1 MVVGTLGPLPGEG
14 QGVEGHGASAVPSL
28 TWRGCQVHTG
38 GRIQGQAAVGARL
51 GHRMLNRGTY
61 WSGLGAQPA
70 PIGHCCHQAEGQG
83 SGFGGWGPSA
93 LGAAESRWRGDAG
106 LSSCWQKAA
115 APPPGGAWPVGWLC
129 SPALVTT
136 SCSHPLRSMAHHE
149 RTRDQ
154 DDHGENGPG
163 REIRVTAVMPAQT
176 GEYPFPP
183 GRQQRTSEGNGL
195 TLQDLR
201 PLSLTRL
208 CSREAPRVFP

>member
-1 MVVGTLGPLPGEG
+1 M
-14 QGVEGHGASAVPSL
+14 EGHGASAVPSL

-129 SPALVTT
+129 SPALVTLLLPPT
-136 SCSHPLRSMAHHE
+136 QVRGPSRTHE
-149 RTRDQ
+149 
-154 DDHGENGPG
+154 GPG
-163 REIRVTAVMPAQT
+163 RPRGKWAGPRDQSHCCDAGSDWGVSLPTRTTAEDVRGKRTHAT
-176 GEYPFPP
+176 GSPP
-183 GRQQRTSEGNGL
+183 TVPHL
-195 TLQDLR
+195 
-201 PLSLTRL
+201 PLL
-208 CSREAPRVFP
+208 